1 MSTLD
6 RYILAEWLKVFGVSL
21 IVLIGLLVLQDAADH
36 AEDFRQGFA
45 GAGEVAAY
53 YAWLVPSYLP
63 WL

>member
-36 AEDFRQGFA
+36 AEDFR
-45 GAGEVAAY
+45 
-53 YAWLVPSYLP
+53 
-63 WL
+63 